1 MTAVTHHHH
10 GRARTGVRALT
21 SALEI
26 ALLEFTGT
34 CFETVESTAV
44 ERLLEGS
51 RRSYVKAG
59 RSLFPGPNAAT
70 RVAMVLSGTTR
81 SFLTAA
87 DGRQLTVR
95 YARRGSF
102 VGKYSD
108 LSGDHAPLAIQ
119 AMTDCAILEFDVDDF
134 TSLAATDVSLSAA
147 IVADLVQRLDDI
159 YATIGDS
166 AFGSVR
172 QRVVRHLLALE
183 RTCDGTDVH
192 AVSIT
197 HQQLADAIGSSREV
211 VARLIGQLR
220 AEELIRTTRGDIELL
235 NISQLVSSLGHW
247 RSESP
252 Y

>member
-1 MTAVTHHHH
+1 
-10 GRARTGVRALT
+10 LT
-21 SALEI
+21 SATEI

-34 CFETVESTAV
+34 CFEQVAPATV

-51 RRSYVKAG
+51 RRFYAAAG
-59 RSLFPGPNAAT
+59 TSVFPNAEPGT
-70 RVAMVLSGTTR
+70 RVAMMLAGTAR

-108 LSGDHAPLAIQ
+108 LSGDHAPLALHAI
-119 AMTDCAILEFDVDDF
+119 TDCTIIEFDLATF
-134 TSLAATDVSLSAA
+134 TSLATTDVSLTTA
-147 IVADLVQRLDDI
+147 IVADLAQRLDDI

-172 QRVVRHLLALE
+172 QRIVRHLLALE
-183 RTCDGTDVH
+183 HVEDGTDVH
-192 AVSIT
+192 FASIT

-211 VARLIGQLR
+211 VARQMSQLR
-220 AEELIRTTRGDIELL
+220 LDGLIRTRPGQIELL
-235 NISQLVSSLGHW
+235 NIGSLVALLGHW
-247 RSESP
+247 RAESP

>member
-1 MTAVTHHHH
+1 MASVN
-10 GRARTGVRALT
+10 
-21 SALEI
+21 EI

-34 CFETVESTAV
+34 CFERVSPAAV
-44 ERLLEGS
+44 ERLLEGA
-51 RRSYVKAG
+51 RRSYIPAG
-59 RSLFPGPNAAT
+59 AAVFPVPDPAQ

-102 VGKYSD
+102 IGKYSD

-119 AMTDCAILEFDVDDF
+119 ALTDCAILEFDIGHF
-134 TSLAATDVSLSAA
+134 TQLAESDISLSAA
-147 IVADLVQRLDDI
+147 IVADLARRLEDI
-159 YATIGDS
+159 YATVGDS

-172 QRVVRHLLALE
+172 QRVIRHLLALE
-183 RTCDGTDVH
+183 HSRDGYDVH
-192 AVSIT
+192 FVEIT

-211 VARLIGQLR
+211 VARQVAQLR
-220 AEELIRTTRGDIELL
+220 LEGLIRTQPGEIELL
-235 NISQLVSSLGHW
+235 NISHLVASLGHW
-247 RSESP
+247 RAESP